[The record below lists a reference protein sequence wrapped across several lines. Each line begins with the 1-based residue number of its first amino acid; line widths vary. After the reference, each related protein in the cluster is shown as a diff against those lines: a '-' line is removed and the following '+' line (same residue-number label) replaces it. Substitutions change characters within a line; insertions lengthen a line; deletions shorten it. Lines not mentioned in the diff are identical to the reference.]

1 MKKFAAKKLPLFLL
15 SFVAAIAAWA
25 SASSA
30 QVQNVNTN
38 QFLSTSPNGGGVA
51 NGAALTGLVTLT
63 VGNSVNGPET
73 DVFTNNSATP
83 NNGALAIST
92 SASSQGTVVFNTA
105 SNVFGNIGVT
115 DPGGPYFL
123 SIQTAAGNTG
133 TVNFLGQVFN
143 TTYNINGTGTVNFD
157 SGSRNSGAVVFGAN
171 GTIGLATNTTL
182 VGAVTTTAGTDTGNI
197 ILGSG
202 SFLNGA
208 VGAAAASLASVTVT
222 GGTSTT
228 GVSASTS
235 GAVFA
240 YTFNLGTN
248 TLNIGGQLT
257 LADSTTTGVINTTLA
272 SPTVYG
278 NIRVSGATTY
288 GTALAVNVT
297 VPSTS
302 LIVVGNQFNIISQT
316 GAGTPGSVIKLPIQD
331 PLNPLYTF
339 SQVPATGGTV
349 NGLVA
354 IVVTGVPLVVP
365 IAPGAPPVPTQ
376 PIAAPVAPVII
387 AVAPTLPPTS
397 PLFSAAAAINALTD
411 PVAIVN
417 ATAQLAPSAPDLGA
431 ALVTFQGSRQFE
443 GLWLSRLDD
452 VTCGQVGQ
460 RMPDDQAPVCKKDY
474 PHDGWWTKGFAYL
487 GSQGTRNGFT
497 GYDSRIVGTMI
508 AYDTPIFRDQPLGIE
523 TRVGAGIGYAQ
534 SHIDGTPIGTGGSN
548 ADFNTYEAT
557 AYISHEQ
564 GPWFVQG
571 DVAFGWNDY
580 SGERNISFPGE
591 SANAS
596 ASYSGQEYTAFAT
609 SGYHFLVP
617 QGVTVTPLASLQ
629 YTHMDLASYTE
640 TGAGDLDLRVK
651 SQSYDFLESGL
662 GVKVARPFA
671 ASLFS
676 SDGGYVPEV
685 HFKWLRELLN
695 PSLKNTAAF
704 SAPGSAYFTTPGF
717 NTSDDTF
724 DIGAGLQFLS
734 CSCSARTWALEAVYD
749 YEWRRD
755 NYSANQG
762 MIKFS
767 ARF

>member
-1 MKKFAAKKLPLFLL
+1 MKKFTMKKLPLFLL
-15 SFVAAIAAWA
+15 SLVVAIATWA
-25 SASSA
+25 PASFA
-30 QVQNVNTN
+30 QRQAVNSN

-51 NGAALTGLVTLT
+51 NGADLTGAVTLT
-63 VGNSVNGPET
+63 VGNVVGGAET

-92 SASSQGTVVFNTA
+92 GASSQGNVVFNTA
-105 SNVFGNIGVT
+105 STVFGNIGVT
-115 DPGGPYFL
+115 DPGGPFL
-123 SIQTAAGNTG
+123 LSVQTAAGNTG

-143 TTYNINGTGTVNFD
+143 TTYNINGTGTVNFL
-157 SGSRNSGAVVFGAN
+157 SGSRNSGAVIFGAN
-171 GTIGLATNTTL
+171 GTIGLGTNTTL
-182 VGAVTTTAGTDTGNI
+182 VGAVTTTAGTNTGNLV
-197 ILGSG
+197 LGSG

-208 VGAAAASLASVTVT
+208 VGAAAASLNSITVT

-228 GVSASTS
+228 GVTASTS

-248 TLNIGGQLT
+248 TLNVGGQLT
-257 LADSTTTGVINTTLA
+257 LADSTTTGVIATTLA
-272 SPTVYG
+272 SPTVFG
-278 NIRVSGATTY
+278 HIVVSGATTY

-297 VPSTS
+297 VPHAS
-302 LIVVGNQFNIISQT
+302 LILVGNQFNIISQT
-316 GAGTPGSVIKLPIQD
+316 GAGTPGTVIKLPIQD

-354 IVVTGVPLVVP
+354 IVVTGIPLGAPFGTPNPVLP
-365 IAPGAPPVPTQ
+365 ALLAIAPGLNPNS
-376 PIAAPVAPVII
+376 
-387 AVAPTLPPTS
+387 TL
-397 PLFSAAAAINALTD
+397 FQAAAAINALTD
-411 PVAIVN
+411 PVAIAN
-417 ATAQLAPSAPDLGA
+417 AEAQLAPSAPDLGA
-431 ALVTFQGSRQFE
+431 ALVAFQGTREFE
-443 GLWLSRLDD
+443 GLWQSRIDD
-452 VTCGQVGQ
+452 VTCGEVGQ
-460 RMPDDQAPVCKKDY
+460 RMPDGQPPVCKKDD

-508 AYDTPIFRDQPLGIE
+508 AYDTPIFRDQALGIE

-534 SHIDGTPIGTGGSN
+534 SHIDGTPIGTGNSN

-580 SGERNISFPGE
+580 SGQRNISFPGF
-591 SANAS
+591 SQTAN

-617 QGVTVTPLASLQ
+617 QGITITPLASLQ
-629 YTHMDLASYTE
+629 YTHVDLGSYNE
-640 TGAGDLDLRVK
+640 TGAGDVDLKVK

-676 SDGGYVPEV
+676 TDGGYVPEV

-695 PSLKNTAAF
+695 PTLKNTAAF
-704 SAPGSAYFTTPGF
+704 SAPGSPYFTTAGF

-724 DIGAGLQFLS
+724 DVGAGLQFLS
-734 CSCSARTWALEAVYD
+734 CSCSAKTWALEAVYD